1 MKTFIF
7 PKIFFVFLAVFAFC
21 GKISAQNEAILV
33 TPLGMRYIHHIKTG
47 GKKAELNDIM
57 KIQFRVFGMTKA
69 GKDTLL
75 ADTWAHGTKPLP
87 AEVDKMPFKDV
98 YTVVSQGD
106 SVTVLVPIDGTPG
119 TEFAKLGSDIR
130 YQLKI
135 FDVMKRS
142 EYEAEMRAVMEKK
155 RAEEALLQQQQR
167 EKMKTSPLG
176 LKQDSLIQKYLS
188 DNKLTGVKHESGMY
202 IVFDSK
208 GEGAKVQKGE
218 EISVHYSGF
227 LPDGTKFDS
236 SRDRNQPFTVKIGL
250 GMVIQGWDIG
260 LLEFNKGGK
269 GKLVIPSYLA
279 YGERG
284 AGGSIPPNSILIFD
298 VEVLN

>member
-1 MKTFIF
+1 MTFIF
-7 PKIFFVFLAVFAFC
+7 SKNFIFFLVLFAFC
-21 GKISAQNEAILV
+21 SNAKAQNDAIL
-33 TPLGMRYIHHIKTG
+33 TSPQGMRYIHHLKTG
-47 GKKAELNDIM
+47 GKKAEQSGVM
-57 KIQFRVFGMTKA
+57 KIQFRVFGTTKA

-75 ADTWAHGTKPLP
+75 ANTWAHGTKPMP

-98 YTVVSQGD
+98 YTLVSAGD
-106 SVTVLVPIDGTPG
+106 SLTVLVPIDGTPG
-119 TEFAKLGSDIR
+119 TEFAKPGSDIR

-135 FDVMKRS
+135 FEVMTRS
-142 EYEAEMRAVMEKK
+142 EYEAEMRIFMEKK
-155 RAEEALLQQQQR
+155 RAEEALAQQQQR

-188 DNKLTGVKHESGMY
+188 DNKLAGVKQESGMY
-202 IVFDSK
+202 IVFENK

-227 LPDGTKFDS
+227 LLDGTKFDS
-236 SRDRNQPFTVKIGL
+236 SRDRNQPFTVKIGV
-250 GMVIQGWDIG
+250 GMVIQGWDLG

-269 GKLVIPSYLA
+269 GKLLLPSYLA
-279 YGERG
+279 YGERAAG
-284 AGGSIPPNSILIFD
+284 ASIPPNSILIFD